1 MDDKELIKKV
11 TKLILSGETIESR
24 GFGSGFEEYVIPA
37 KHTKE
42 LANVLKCEIDSGG
55 IDSALS
61 TLVSKYSDIFS
72 LYNIVTIADSTIIK
86 YNGQIIFYDV
96 GNGEPM

>member
-11 TKLILSGETIESR
+11 TKLVLSGSLR
-24 GFGSGFEEYVIPA
+24 RFEKYVISVE
-37 KHTKE
+37 HTKE
-42 LANVLKCEIDSGG
+42 LANVLKCEIDSEG

-72 LYNIVTIADSTIIK
+72 LYSITTIPNSYIIK
-86 YNGQIIFYDV
+86 YNDRIVFYDI